1 MGPVPRALQF
11 KGGRKRRSK
20 AQKQQTTALTA
31 SSASIVSSD
40 DSKENDSGEHLQTA
54 KRRGDHY
61 QKELYATR
69 KKLKRSHTT
78 NANQAAVL
86 AETRQENNHLN
97 VQVHQLEAEV
107 VELAA
112 ESSSLHSEVQSQ
124 KSARQVLSKKLNV
137 VGQKVRR
144 IPDRLETVATKATK
158 KARDEFT
165 QLFSF
170 SLKEKGVVPDQ
181 TRDMIND
188 LVALDG
194 VRPNKV
200 IGVLKRIAGKLGIA
214 VTGNASDRTV
224 RRIVKE
230 GGVGSQMQFVEAV
243 GNSKGVTPSSDGT
256 THKNINLEGHRATV
270 IGPDNKKQT
279 FFLGIGMAINHM
291 SETQLEGWEELIETA
306 YRIYKTS
313 PRCQTADNARD
324 FWLKVTGWHSDHAE
338 DQKKLFRLIA
348 AMKTRLERERRGER
362 TIAEM
367 APAQWADIL
376 FKVSQAGVAAA
387 GGITAWEQ
395 LDDAERLYRHD
406 EAFTEF
412 VRELGQEQFDKLTPE
427 EKQSFDL
434 FIWGGCCMHKNMNVF
449 KGGVLGMQQWW
460 VENGHP
466 GPLKMFNRDN
476 AAAATLGIGTEAATR
491 AEDRTFGG
499 AIKVSSLAGAIF
511 RHKDQGARES
521 GGDEV
526 GGGLQQAEDTLR
538 YFWDHETGLNI
549 CFPDTSNTRF
559 QSHAAAY
566 EIIVLHMELLLQF
579 LVYVREN
586 KASRALNHMEL
597 NVERGLSCWSTRH
610 EFVVIAL
617 LNQNIDVPYMLE
629 KRGPL
634 RAEDNLLRLGPLHKK
649 VRAHMEKIAANPKII
664 TGTDATFET
673 SSLDGKMWQ
682 NPEVVYAA
690 RARIVQWKL
699 EHVDALIVAY
709 CKAALIIWGRFDTEW
724 ADDGPISTLS
734 QENIERAW
742 LEVTNDGNE
751 SELGILRQAS
761 KSAPNMSLAYHNAM
775 RMYKANKTSAF
786 LPTLTPQDRQIIRAQ
801 VRKED
806 SSGSTRQ
813 KKHAQVVHMKEVVDR
828 NTKRDDDRKDR
839 ADKVKQILA
848 EVVAITSVQEFEAA
862 FEIGRGS
869 AGYLTVAAL
878 DLQLDWHLANSVK
891 ESTDSVETSASG
903 IPTAKSGPKGRGNR
917 ANRYEYLK
925 AAISKRSHT
934 LERVAAGLCSIVE
947 EPAPNEIAKF
957 GAAELDGSPSPPVSP
972 TSNLAPSSPLLEPV
986 MATPAEA
993 AAAAFEA
1000 RMTRLEATIDQL
1012 AHKIENP
1019 PSPHAPSPAP
1029 SLAASA
1035 PDPGPGIFGNIVP
1048 GIKSALRLNP
1058 LFVFDGDRTRGRA
1071 FLHAV
1076 QTYARLLPEAF
1087 VENGEPSEEKVVRYA
1102 LSFMALES
1110 VQRWA
1115 EHHTAKAVFP
1125 FPTWDVETV
1134 HSGAAV
1140 KSIDRQVRPAQR
1152 AINSTN
1158 TNQKPTKSN

>member
-1 MGPVPRALQF
+1 
-11 KGGRKRRSK
+11 
-20 AQKQQTTALTA
+20 
-31 SSASIVSSD
+31 
-40 DSKENDSGEHLQTA
+40 
-54 KRRGDHY
+54 
-61 QKELYATR
+61 
-69 KKLKRSHTT
+69 
-78 NANQAAVL
+78 
-86 AETRQENNHLN
+86 
-97 VQVHQLEAEV
+97 
-107 VELAA
+107 
-112 ESSSLHSEVQSQ
+112 
-124 KSARQVLSKKLNV
+124 
-137 VGQKVRR
+137 
-144 IPDRLETVATKATK
+144 
-158 KARDEFT
+158 
-165 QLFSF
+165 
-170 SLKEKGVVPDQ
+170 
-181 TRDMIND
+181 MIND

-200 IGVLKRIAGKLGIA
+200 IGVLKCIARKLGIA

-230 GGVGSQMQFVEAV
+230 GGVGSQMQFVEAG
-243 GNSKGVTPSSDGT
+243 GNSKVATEPPTKISTWRGIEPPSSVRIT
-256 THKNINLEGHRATV
+256 R
-270 IGPDNKKQT
+270 NKH
-279 FFLGIGMAINHM
+279 FFLGIGMAINHT

-348 AMKTRLERERRGER
+348 AMKTRLERDRRGER

-412 VRELGQEQFDKLTPE
+412 VRELGQEQFDKLTPQ
-427 EKQSFDL
+427 EKQSVDL
-434 FIWGGCCMHKNMNVF
+434 FIWGGCCTHKNMNVF

-491 AEDRTFGG
+491 AEDRTVGG

-511 RHKDQGARES
+511 RHKDRKRG
-521 GGDEV
+521 
-526 GGGLQQAEDTLR
+526 QQDTLR

-559 QSHAAAY
+559 QSHAAAC

-629 KRGPL
+629 IRGPL

-664 TGTDATFET
+664 TGADATSET

-690 RARIVQWKL
+690 RARILQWKL
-699 EHVDALIVAY
+699 EHVDALIVGY

-848 EVVAITSVQEFEAA
+848 EVVAIALVQEFEAA

-878 DLQLDWHLANSVK
+878 DLQLDWHLTNSVK
-891 ESTDSVETSASG
+891 ESTDSVETSASS
-903 IPTAKSGPKGRGNR
+903 IPKAKSGPKGRGNR

-947 EPAPNEIAKF
+947 EPRARGGNCRQ
-957 GAAELDGSPSPPVSP
+957 DGS
-972 TSNLAPSSPLLEPV
+972 
-986 MATPAEA
+986 
-993 AAAAFEA
+993 
-1000 RMTRLEATIDQL
+1000 
-1012 AHKIENP
+1012 
-1019 PSPHAPSPAP
+1019 
-1029 SLAASA
+1029 
-1035 PDPGPGIFGNIVP
+1035 
-1048 GIKSALRLNP
+1048 
-1058 LFVFDGDRTRGRA
+1058 
-1071 FLHAV
+1071 
-1076 QTYARLLPEAF
+1076 
-1087 VENGEPSEEKVVRYA
+1087 
-1102 LSFMALES
+1102 
-1110 VQRWA
+1110 
-1115 EHHTAKAVFP
+1115 
-1125 FPTWDVETV
+1125 
-1134 HSGAAV
+1134 
-1140 KSIDRQVRPAQR
+1140 
-1152 AINSTN
+1152 
-1158 TNQKPTKSN
+1158 